1 MGDRI
6 RVKKVY
12 IAAVGVQI
20 VIYYKIRKIDTVTN
34 KKNTLKNNDI
44 YRYGMCIVHII
55 LITIDFF
62 KHTIF

>member
-1 MGDRI
+1 MGSRI
-6 RVKKVY
+6 RVKKVH

-44 YRYGMCIVHII
+44 YKYGMCIVHII

-62 KHTIF
+62 NHTIF